1 MSTDLISQLQQNSL
15 ASPNGLNQDTLAVA
29 GRANN
34 RKISTE
40 GRKFTMLVNGNEVAS
55 SPVNGEMDIV
65 FVKMAHTPCRT
76 LYDSTYTPGRKAKII
91 CWASDARTPDA
102 DVKNKQAPA
111 CNQCPHSIK
120 GAAQQ
125 CKLTWR
131 TAVVTPNKPKEL
143 IQLILSP
150 KSCFGD
156 EVNGGRPFQTYIR
169 YLAAS
174 GINNN
179 AAVTKMYFD
188 PAATYQKLL
197 FAPSA
202 PVPMELIPVL
212 NELATSEE
220 AQNYVKLSIYQEK
233 EEEDML
239 ADPVVPNVAPA
250 QPAPVQA
257 APQADVVSEPVL
269 RETTIQQ
276 PQAPKAD
283 VSSIINKWSVKS

>member
-29 GRANN
+29 GRANS

-55 SPVNGEMDIV
+55 SPVNGEMDII

-76 LYDSTYTPGRKAKII
+76 LYDSTYTPGKKAKII

-202 PVPMELIPVL
+202 PVPMELIPAL

-239 ADPVVPNVAPA
+239 AQPVVPNVAPQPAPA
-250 QPAPVQA
+250 QPA
-257 APQADVVSEPVL
+257 APITDVAEPVL
-269 RETTIQQ
+269 RESSVQQ
-276 PQAPKAD
+276 PQVPKAD

>member
-55 SPVNGEMDIV
+55 SPVNGEMDII

-76 LYDSTYTPGRKAKII
+76 LYDSTYVPGKKAKII

-131 TAVVTPNKPKEL
+131 TAVVTPAKPKEL

>member
-55 SPVNGEMDIV
+55 SPVNGEMDII

-76 LYDSTYTPGRKAKII
+76 LYDSSYTPGKKAKII

-202 PVPMELIPVL
+202 PVPIELIPVL
-212 NELATSEE
+212 TELATSEE

-239 ADPVVPNVAPA
+239 AEPFVPNVAPV
-250 QPAPVQA
+250 QPTEATAPI
-257 APQADVVSEPVL
+257 ADVVEPVL
-269 RETTIQQ
+269 RESSVQQ

>member
-1 MSTDLISQLQQNSL
+1 
-15 ASPNGLNQDTLAVA
+15 
-29 GRANN
+29 
-34 RKISTE
+34 
-40 GRKFTMLVNGNEVAS
+40 
-55 SPVNGEMDIV
+55 
-65 FVKMAHTPCRT
+65 
-76 LYDSTYTPGRKAKII
+76 
-91 CWASDARTPDA
+91 
-102 DVKNKQAPA
+102 
-111 CNQCPHSIK
+111 
-120 GAAQQ
+120 
-125 CKLTWR
+125 
-131 TAVVTPNKPKEL
+131 L

-239 ADPVVPNVAPA
+239 AEPFVPNVAPQPTPA
-250 QPAPVQA
+250 QPA
-257 APQADVVSEPVL
+257 APIPDVAEPVL
-269 RETTIQQ
+269 RESSVQQ

>member
-55 SPVNGEMDIV
+55 SPVNGEMDII

-76 LYDSTYTPGRKAKII
+76 LYDSSYTPGKKAKII

-212 NELATSEE
+212 TELATSEE

-239 ADPVVPNVAPA
+239 AEPFVPNVAPV
-250 QPAPVQA
+250 QPTEATAPI
-257 APQADVVSEPVL
+257 ADVVEPVL
-269 RETTIQQ
+269 RESSVQQ

>member
-29 GRANN
+29 GRANS

-55 SPVNGEMDIV
+55 SPVNGEMDII

-76 LYDSTYTPGRKAKII
+76 LYDSTYTPGKKAKII

-131 TAVVTPNKPKEL
+131 TAVVTPAKPKEL

-250 QPAPVQA
+250 QPAPVQT

>member
-1 MSTDLISQLQQNSL
+1 
-15 ASPNGLNQDTLAVA
+15 
-29 GRANN
+29 
-34 RKISTE
+34 
-40 GRKFTMLVNGNEVAS
+40 
-55 SPVNGEMDIV
+55 MDIV

-76 LYDSTYTPGRKAKII
+76 LYDSTYVPGKKAKII
-91 CWASDARTPDA
+91 CWASDARTPDPE
-102 DVKNKQAPA
+102 VRNKQAAA

-131 TAVVTPNKPKEL
+131 TAVVTPNKPTEL

-197 FAPSA
+197 FSPSA

-212 NELATSEE
+212 NELANSEE

-239 ADPVVPNVAPA
+239 AEPVVPNVAPTTTTA
-250 QPAPVQA
+250 QPTAPV
-257 APQADVVSEPVL
+257 ADVVEPVL
-269 RETTIQQ
+269 RESTVQQ

-283 VSSIINKWSVKS
+283 VSSIINKWAAKS

>member
-29 GRANN
+29 GRANS

-55 SPVNGEMDIV
+55 SPINGEMDII

-76 LYDSTYTPGRKAKII
+76 LYDSTYTPGKKAKII

-202 PVPMELIPVL
+202 PVPLELIPAL
-212 NELATSEE
+212 NELANTEE

-239 ADPVVPNVAPA
+239 APPVVPNVAP
-250 QPAPVQA
+250 QPTAA
-257 APQADVVSEPVL
+257 APTAPQPDVVSEPVL
-269 RETTIQQ
+269 RESSVQQ

-283 VSSIINKWSVKS
+283 VSSIINKWSAKS

>member
-55 SPVNGEMDIV
+55 SPVNGEMDII

-76 LYDSTYTPGRKAKII
+76 LYDSSYTPGKKAKII

-239 ADPVVPNVAPA
+239 AEPFVPNVAPVEPTA
-250 QPAPVQA
+250 STAPI
-257 APQADVVSEPVL
+257 ADVVEPVL
-269 RETTIQQ
+269 RESSVQQ

>member
-55 SPVNGEMDIV
+55 SPVNGEMDII

-76 LYDSTYTPGRKAKII
+76 LYDSSYTPGKKAKII

-212 NELATSEE
+212 TELATSEE

-239 ADPVVPNVAPA
+239 AEPFVPNVAPV
-250 QPAPVQA
+250 QPTAPT
-257 APQADVVSEPVL
+257 APIADVVEPVL
-269 RETTIQQ
+269 RESSVQQ

>member
-76 LYDSTYTPGRKAKII
+76 LYDSTYVPGKKAKII
-91 CWASDARTPDA
+91 CWASDARTPDPE
-102 DVKNKQAPA
+102 VRNKQAAA

-131 TAVVTPNKPKEL
+131 TAVVTPAKPTEL

-197 FAPSA
+197 FSPSA

-212 NELATSEE
+212 NELANSEE

-239 ADPVVPNVAPA
+239 AEPFVPNVAPTTTTA
-250 QPAPVQA
+250 QPTTPV
-257 APQADVVSEPVL
+257 ADVVEPVL
-269 RETTIQQ
+269 RESTVQQ

-283 VSSIINKWSVKS
+283 VSSIINKWAAKS

>member
-1 MSTDLISQLQQNSL
+1 MSMDLISQLQQNSL

-76 LYDSTYTPGRKAKII
+76 LYDSTYVPGKKAKII
-91 CWASDARTPDA
+91 CWASDARTPDPE
-102 DVKNKQAPA
+102 VRNKQAAA

-131 TAVVTPNKPKEL
+131 TAVVTPAKPTEL

-156 EVNGGRPFQTYIR
+156 EVAGGRPFQTYIR

-212 NELATSEE
+212 NELANSEE

-239 ADPVVPNVAPA
+239 AEPFVPNVAPTTTTA
-250 QPAPVQA
+250 QPTAPV
-257 APQADVVSEPVL
+257 ADVVEPVL
-269 RETTIQQ
+269 RESSVQQ

-283 VSSIINKWSVKS
+283 VSSIINKWAAKS

>member
-29 GRANN
+29 GRANS

-55 SPVNGEMDIV
+55 SPVNGEMDII
-65 FVKMAHTPCRT
+65 FVKMAHTPSRT
-76 LYDSTYTPGRKAKII
+76 LYDSTYTPGKKAKII

-102 DVKNKQAPA
+102 EVKDKKAPA

-150 KSCFGD
+150 KSCFGE

-169 YLAAS
+169 FLAAS

-202 PVPMELIPVL
+202 PVPLELIPAL
-212 NELATSEE
+212 NELANTEE
-220 AQNYVKLSIYQEK
+220 ANNYVKLSVYQEK
-233 EEEDML
+233 EEQDML
-239 ADPVVPNVAPA
+239 AEPVVPNVAPA
-250 QPAPVQA
+250 QPAPTQA
-257 APQADVVSEPVL
+257 AQADVTEPVI
-269 RETTIQQ
+269 RESTVQQ

-283 VSSIINKWSVKS
+283 DSSIINKWSVKS

>member
-1 MSTDLISQLQQNSL
+1 MSMDLISQLQQNSL

-29 GRANN
+29 GRANS

-55 SPVNGEMDIV
+55 SPVNGEMDII

-76 LYDSTYTPGRKAKII
+76 LYDSTYTPGKKAKII

-131 TAVVTPNKPKEL
+131 TAVVTPAKPKEL

-239 ADPVVPNVAPA
+239 ATPVVPNVAPA
-250 QPAPVQA
+250 QPAPTQA
-257 APQADVVSEPVL
+257 APQADVSEPVL
-269 RETTIQQ
+269 RESSVQQ

-283 VSSIINKWSVKS
+283 VSSIINKWSAKS

>member
-55 SPVNGEMDIV
+55 SPVNGEMDII

-76 LYDSTYTPGRKAKII
+76 LYDSSYTPGKKAKII
-91 CWASDARTPDA
+91 CWASDAKTPNA

-212 NELATSEE
+212 TELATSEE

-239 ADPVVPNVAPA
+239 AEPFVPNVAPV
-250 QPAPVQA
+250 QPTAPT
-257 APQADVVSEPVL
+257 APIADVVEPVL
-269 RETTIQQ
+269 RESSVQQ

>member
-29 GRANN
+29 GRANS

-55 SPVNGEMDIV
+55 SPVNGEMDII

-76 LYDSTYTPGRKAKII
+76 LYDSTYTPGKKAKII

-125 CKLTWR
+125 CKLTGR
-131 TAVVTPNKPKEL
+131 TAVVTPAKPKEL

-202 PVPMELIPVL
+202 PVPLEAIPAL
-212 NELATSEE
+212 NELANSEE

-239 ADPVVPNVAPA
+239 ATPVVPNVAPT
-250 QPAPVQA
+250 QPAPTQA
-257 APQADVVSEPVL
+257 APQADVLSEPVL
-269 RETTIQQ
+269 RESSVQQ

-283 VSSIINKWSVKS
+283 VSSIINKWSAKS

>member
-76 LYDSTYTPGRKAKII
+76 LYDSTYVPGKKAKII
-91 CWASDARTPDA
+91 CWASDARTPDPE
-102 DVKNKQAPA
+102 VRNKQAAA

-131 TAVVTPNKPKEL
+131 TAVVTPNKPTEL

-197 FAPSA
+197 FSPSA

-212 NELATSEE
+212 TELANSEE

-239 ADPVVPNVAPA
+239 AEPVVPNVAPTTTTTA
-250 QPAPVQA
+250 QPTAPV
-257 APQADVVSEPVL
+257 ADVVEPVL
-269 RETTIQQ
+269 RESSVQQ

-283 VSSIINKWSVKS
+283 VSSIINKWAAKS

>member
-1 MSTDLISQLQQNSL
+1 M
-15 ASPNGLNQDTLAVA
+15 
-29 GRANN
+29 
-34 RKISTE
+34 
-40 GRKFTMLVNGNEVAS
+40 
-55 SPVNGEMDIV
+55 
-65 FVKMAHTPCRT
+65 
-76 LYDSTYTPGRKAKII
+76 
-91 CWASDARTPDA
+91 
-102 DVKNKQAPA
+102 
-111 CNQCPHSIK
+111 
-120 GAAQQ
+120 
-125 CKLTWR
+125 
-131 TAVVTPNKPKEL
+131 
-143 IQLILSP
+143 ILSP

-202 PVPMELIPVL
+202 PVPLDLIPVL
-212 NELATSEE
+212 DQLASSDE
-220 AQNYVKLSIYQEK
+220 AIGYTKLSIYQEK

-239 ADPVVPNVAPA
+239 AEPFVPNVAPA
-250 QPAPVQA
+250 PEPAQAQPV
-257 APQADVVSEPVL
+257 ADVVEPIL
-269 RETTIQQ
+269 REAPIQQ

>member
-29 GRANN
+29 GRANS

-55 SPVNGEMDIV
+55 SPVNGEMDII

-76 LYDSTYTPGRKAKII
+76 LYDSTYTPGKKAKII

-131 TAVVTPNKPKEL
+131 TAVVTPAKPKEL

-239 ADPVVPNVAPA
+239 ADPMVPNVAPA

>member
-55 SPVNGEMDIV
+55 SPVNGEMDII

-76 LYDSTYTPGRKAKII
+76 LYDSTYVPGKKAKII

-239 ADPVVPNVAPA
+239 AEPFVPNVAPQSTPA
-250 QPAPVQA
+250 QPA
-257 APQADVVSEPVL
+257 APIPDVVEPVL
-269 RETTIQQ
+269 RESSVQQ

>member
-29 GRANN
+29 GRANS

-55 SPVNGEMDIV
+55 SPVNGEMDII

-76 LYDSTYTPGRKAKII
+76 LYDSSYTPGKKAKII

-212 NELATSEE
+212 TELATSEE

-239 ADPVVPNVAPA
+239 AEPFVPNVAPV
-250 QPAPVQA
+250 QPTEATAPI
-257 APQADVVSEPVL
+257 ADVVEPVL
-269 RETTIQQ
+269 RESSVQQ

>member
-1 MSTDLISQLQQNSL
+1 LQQNSL

-55 SPVNGEMDIV
+55 SPVNGEMDII

-76 LYDSTYTPGRKAKII
+76 LYDSTYTPGKKAKII

-131 TAVVTPNKPKEL
+131 TAVVTPAKPKEL

-239 ADPVVPNVAPA
+239 AEPFVPNVAPQPTPA
-250 QPAPVQA
+250 QPA
-257 APQADVVSEPVL
+257 APIPDVAEPVL
-269 RETTIQQ
+269 RESSVQQ

>member
-29 GRANN
+29 GRANS

-55 SPVNGEMDIV
+55 SPVNGEMDII

-76 LYDSTYTPGRKAKII
+76 LYDSTYTPGKKAKII

-131 TAVVTPNKPKEL
+131 TAVVTPAKPKEL

-283 VSSIINKWSVKS
+283 VSSIINKWSVNS

>member
-34 RKISTE
+34 RKTSTE

-55 SPVNGEMDIV
+55 SPINGEMDII

-76 LYDSTYTPGRKAKII
+76 LYDSTYTPGKKAKII

-239 ADPVVPNVAPA
+239 AEPFVPNVAPQSTPA
-250 QPAPVQA
+250 QPA
-257 APQADVVSEPVL
+257 APIPDVAEPVL
-269 RETTIQQ
+269 RESSVQQ
-276 PQAPKAD
+276 PQVPKAD

>member
-29 GRANN
+29 GRANS

-40 GRKFTMLVNGNEVAS
+40 GRKFTLLVNGNEVAS
-55 SPVNGEMDIV
+55 SPINGEMDIV
-65 FVKMAHTPCRT
+65 FVKMAHTPSRT
-76 LYDSTYTPGRKAKII
+76 LYDSTYTPGKKAKII

-102 DVKNKQAPA
+102 DVKDKKAPA

-169 YLAAS
+169 FLAAS

-202 PVPMELIPVL
+202 PVPLELIPAL
-212 NELATSEE
+212 NELANTEE
-220 AQNYVKLSIYQEK
+220 ANNYVKLSVYQEK
-233 EEEDML
+233 EEQDML
-239 ADPVVPNVAPA
+239 AEPVVPNVAPA
-250 QPAPVQA
+250 QAAPTQA
-257 APQADVVSEPVL
+257 AQADVTEPVL
-269 RETTIQQ
+269 RESTVQQ

>member
-1 MSTDLISQLQQNSL
+1 
-15 ASPNGLNQDTLAVA
+15 
-29 GRANN
+29 
-34 RKISTE
+34 
-40 GRKFTMLVNGNEVAS
+40 
-55 SPVNGEMDIV
+55 MDII

-76 LYDSTYTPGRKAKII
+76 LYDSTYTPGKKAKII
-91 CWASDARTPDA
+91 CWASDARIPDA

-131 TAVVTPNKPKEL
+131 TAVVTPAKPKEL

-202 PVPMELIPVL
+202 PVPLEAIPAL
-212 NELATSEE
+212 NELANSEE

-239 ADPVVPNVAPA
+239 ATPVVPNVAPT
-250 QPAPVQA
+250 QP
-257 APQADVVSEPVL
+257 APQADVLSEPVL
-269 RETTIQQ
+269 RESSVQQ

-283 VSSIINKWSVKS
+283 VSSIINKWSAKS

>member
-29 GRANN
+29 GRANS

-55 SPVNGEMDIV
+55 SPVNGEMDII
-65 FVKMAHTPCRT
+65 FVKMAHTPSRT
-76 LYDSTYTPGRKAKII
+76 LYDSTYTPGKKAKII

-102 DVKNKQAPA
+102 EVKDKKAPA

-150 KSCFGD
+150 KSCFGE

-169 YLAAS
+169 FLAAS

-202 PVPMELIPVL
+202 PVPLELIPAL
-212 NELATSEE
+212 NELANTEE
-220 AQNYVKLSIYQEK
+220 AQNYVKLSVYQEK

-250 QPAPVQA
+250 QPAPTQA

-269 RETTIQQ
+269 RESTVQQ

>member
-29 GRANN
+29 GRANS

-55 SPVNGEMDIV
+55 SPVNGEMDII

-76 LYDSTYTPGRKAKII
+76 LYDSTYTPGKKAKII

-131 TAVVTPNKPKEL
+131 TAVVTPAKPKEL

>member
-55 SPVNGEMDIV
+55 SPINGEMDII

-76 LYDSTYTPGRKAKII
+76 LYDSTYVPGKKAKII
-91 CWASDARTPDA
+91 CWASDAKTPDV

-111 CNQCPHSIK
+111 CNQCSHSIK

-179 AAVTKMYFD
+179 NAVTKMYFD

-202 PVPMELIPVL
+202 PVSLDLIPML
-212 NELATSEE
+212 DQLALSEE
-220 AQNYVKLSIYQEK
+220 AISYTKLFIYQEK

-239 ADPVVPNVAPA
+239 AEPFVPDVAPA
-250 QPAPVQA
+250 PEPVQA
-257 APQADVVSEPVL
+257 QPVTDVVEPIL
-269 RETTIQQ
+269 REAPIHQ

>member
-29 GRANN
+29 GRANS

-55 SPVNGEMDIV
+55 SPVNGEMDII

-76 LYDSTYTPGRKAKII
+76 LYDSTYTPGKKAKII

-131 TAVVTPNKPKEL
+131 TAVVTPAKPKEL

-212 NELATSEE
+212 NELANSEE

-239 ADPVVPNVAPA
+239 ATPVVPNVAPT
-250 QPAPVQA
+250 QPAPTQA
-257 APQADVVSEPVL
+257 APQADVLSEPVL
-269 RETTIQQ
+269 RESSVQQ

-283 VSSIINKWSVKS
+283 VSSIINKWSAKS

>member
-29 GRANN
+29 GRANS

-55 SPVNGEMDIV
+55 SPVNGEMDII

-76 LYDSTYTPGRKAKII
+76 LYDSSYTPGKKAKII

-239 ADPVVPNVAPA
+239 AEPFVPNVAPQPTPA
-250 QPAPVQA
+250 QPA
-257 APQADVVSEPVL
+257 APIPDVAEPVL
-269 RETTIQQ
+269 RESSVQQ

>member
-1 MSTDLISQLQQNSL
+1 LQQNSL

-55 SPVNGEMDIV
+55 SPVNGEMDII

-76 LYDSTYTPGRKAKII
+76 LYDSTYTPGKKAKII

-239 ADPVVPNVAPA
+239 AEPFVPNVAPQPTPA
-250 QPAPVQA
+250 QPA
-257 APQADVVSEPVL
+257 APIPDVAEPVL
-269 RETTIQQ
+269 RESSVQQ

>member
-29 GRANN
+29 GRANS

-55 SPVNGEMDIV
+55 SPVNGEMDII

-76 LYDSTYTPGRKAKII
+76 LYDSTYTPGKKAKII

-202 PVPMELIPVL
+202 PVPLDVIPML
-212 NELATSEE
+212 DELAKSEE

-233 EEEDML
+233 EEEDL
-239 ADPVVPNVAPA
+239 LPEPFVPNVAPA
-250 QPAPVQA
+250 QPAPTQA

-269 RETTIQQ
+269 RESSIQQ

>member
-29 GRANN
+29 GRANS

-55 SPVNGEMDIV
+55 SPVNGEMDII

-76 LYDSTYTPGRKAKII
+76 LYDSTYTPGKKAKII

-131 TAVVTPNKPKEL
+131 TAVVTPAKPKEL

-269 RETTIQQ
+269 RDTTIQQ

>member
-55 SPVNGEMDIV
+55 SPVNGEMDII

-76 LYDSTYTPGRKAKII
+76 LYDSTYVPGKKAKII

-239 ADPVVPNVAPA
+239 AEPFVPNVAPQPTPA
-250 QPAPVQA
+250 QPA
-257 APQADVVSEPVL
+257 APIPDVVEPVL
-269 RETTIQQ
+269 RESSVQQ

>member
-1 MSTDLISQLQQNSL
+1 MSTDLSSQLQQNSL

-55 SPVNGEMDIV
+55 SPVNGEMDII

-76 LYDSTYTPGRKAKII
+76 LYDSSYTPGKKAKII

-202 PVPMELIPVL
+202 PVPIELIPVL
-212 NELATSEE
+212 TELATSEE

-239 ADPVVPNVAPA
+239 AEPFVPNVAPV
-250 QPAPVQA
+250 QPTEATAPI
-257 APQADVVSEPVL
+257 ADVVEPVL
-269 RETTIQQ
+269 RESSVQQ

>member
-1 MSTDLISQLQQNSL
+1 
-15 ASPNGLNQDTLAVA
+15 
-29 GRANN
+29 
-34 RKISTE
+34 
-40 GRKFTMLVNGNEVAS
+40 MLFRSGS
-55 SPVNGEMDIV
+55 
-65 FVKMAHTPCRT
+65 RT
-76 LYDSTYTPGRKAKII
+76 LYDSVYTPGKKAKIS

-102 DVKNKQAPA
+102 DVKDKKAPA

-120 GAAQQ
+120 GAPQQ

-150 KSCFGD
+150 KSCFGE

-188 PAATYQKLL
+188 PAVTYQKLL

-202 PVPMELIPVL
+202 PVPLDVIPML
-212 NELATSEE
+212 DQLATTDE
-220 AQNYVKLSIYQEK
+220 AINYTKLSVYQER
-233 EEEDML
+233 EEENML
-239 ADPVVPNVAPA
+239 PDPVVPNVAPEPVA
-250 QPAPVQA
+250 APVQS
-257 APQADVVSEPVL
+257 DVVAEPTL
-269 RETTIQQ
+269 RESTVQ
-276 PQAPKAD
+276 PPPPPKAD
-283 VSSIINKWSVKS
+283 VNSIINKWSVKS

>member
-1 MSTDLISQLQQNSL
+1 MSMDLISQLQQNSL

-29 GRANN
+29 GRANS

-55 SPVNGEMDIV
+55 SPVNGEMDII

-76 LYDSTYTPGRKAKII
+76 LYDSAYTPGKKAKII

-188 PAATYQKLL
+188 PAVTYQKLL

-202 PVPMELIPVL
+202 PVPLEVIPAL
-212 NELATSEE
+212 NELANSEE

-239 ADPVVPNVAPA
+239 AEPVVPNVAPA
-250 QPAPVQA
+250 QPAPTQA

-269 RETTIQQ
+269 RESTVQQ